1 MGKWILKMIWQFG
14 DQLFYVIVG
23 DQQAQTKQSS
33 RKHLDNNLQHSNIFH
48 YFEQIYYLQKLDVK
62 SGQSNG
68 LRFLHELYGSELCI
82 ERKDILKGCL

>member
-1 MGKWILKMIWQFG
+1 MDTENDMAIWRSALLC
-14 DQLFYVIVG
+14 DRWRS
-23 DQQAQTKQSS
+23 TSSKQSS

-68 LRFLHELYGSELCI
+68 LRFLHELYGSELGI
-82 ERKDILKGCL
+82 ERKDLLKGCL